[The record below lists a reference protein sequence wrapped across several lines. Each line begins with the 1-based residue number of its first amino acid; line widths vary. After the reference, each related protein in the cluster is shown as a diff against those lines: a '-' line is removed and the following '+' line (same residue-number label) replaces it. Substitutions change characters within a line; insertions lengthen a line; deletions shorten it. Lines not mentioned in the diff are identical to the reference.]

1 MARILEISPSLGT
14 QEHLLMGP
22 EETIR
27 ERKSRVV
34 SAQETKGIPAAH
46 AAIVCPRK
54 SQERE
59 RRRRRETAD
68 KAAEERQFETGL
80 PHTFCLRD
88 LNLVLIIIKIS
99 LRSRQKW

>member
-34 SAQETKGIPAAH
+34 SAHETKGIPAAH
-46 AAIVCPRK
+46 AAIVCSRK
-54 SQERE
+54 SLERG
-59 RRRRRETAD
+59 RRSETAD
-68 KAAEERQFETGL
+68 KAAEERQSHMRELVARAG
-80 PHTFCLRD
+80 HNFCE
-88 LNLVLIIIKIS
+88 KI
-99 LRSRQKW
+99 RNQYTWT

>member
-1 MARILEISPSLGT
+1 MGT

-46 AAIVCPRK
+46 AATVCSRK

-59 RRRRRETAD
+59 REKEEKGDRGQGGRREA
-68 KAAEERQFETGL
+68 
-80 PHTFCLRD
+80 
-88 LNLVLIIIKIS
+88 V
-99 LRSRQKW
+99 

>member
-1 MARILEISPSLGT
+1 M
-14 QEHLLMGP
+14 HLLMGP

-34 SAQETKGIPAAH
+34 SAHETKGIPAAH

-68 KAAEERQFETGL
+68 KAAEERQSHMRVLVARAG
-80 PHTFCLRD
+80 HNFCE
-88 LNLVLIIIKIS
+88 KI
-99 LRSRQKW
+99 RNQYTWT